1 MVVILSTYELGRPA
15 FGPALAA
22 AWMRD
27 AGLDARLIDL
37 SRESLPP
44 ALVAAAATFA
54 IHVPMHAATRLAGPV
69 LSRLRGER
77 PDALRVAFGLYA
89 PLNADWL
96 RRHGATHV
104 LGVEAEAALAALA
117 AGQGSDEGAQRGT
130 HIPRLAFAVP
140 DRSTQSPLSA
150 YARLNVG
157 GERRLA
163 GYTEASRGCLHTC
176 THCPI
181 VPIYQGSLRVV
192 PVETVLADV
201 AQQVAA
207 GAEHITF
214 GDPDFFNGPTHARR
228 VIEGLTSRYPDVSY
242 DVTIKVEHL
251 LAHPDL
257 LDRLADT
264 RCAFIT
270 SAVEAFD
277 DQILAHLQKGHTA
290 ADARR
295 AIAACRDRGLAL
307 VPTFVAF
314 TPWTTLEGYRAFLG
328 QIRALDLVDTVASVQ
343 LALRLLLPSGS
354 ALLANPDVRRVAGPF
369 DADRL
374 AHPWTH
380 ADPAVDR
387 LQAQAMGWLGQQ
399 GRRASR
405 ATAYAALCRM
415 ADEAAGASLDAFA
428 PGDVLVRAAVPYLDE
443 PWYC

>member
-22 AWMRD
+22 AWMRE
-27 AGLDARLIDL
+27 AGLDARLVDL
-37 SRESLPP
+37 SRETLTP
-44 ALVAAAATFA
+44 ALVAAASSFA
-54 IHVPMHAATRLAGPV
+54 VHVPMHAATRLAGPV
-69 LSRLRGER
+69 LSRLRDER
-77 PDALRVAFGLYA
+77 PDAARVAFGLYA

-104 LGVEAEAALAALA
+104 LGVEAEATLANLA
-117 AGQGSDEGAQRGT
+117 AGKGGDERDLRGT
-130 HIPRLAFAVP
+130 QVPRLAFPVP
-140 DRSTQSPLSA
+140 DRSTQPPLSA
-150 YARLNVG
+150 YARLNVH
-157 GERRLA
+157 GERHLA

-181 VPIYQGSLRVV
+181 VPIYQGNMRVV

-201 AQQVAA
+201 DQQVAA
-207 GAEHITF
+207 GAQHITF

-228 VIEGLTSRYPDVSY
+228 VIEGLASKHPDVSY

-257 LDRLADT
+257 LDQLAAT
-264 RCAFIT
+264 RCAFVT

-277 DQILAHLQKGHTA
+277 DAVLVHLQKGHTA
-290 ADARR
+290 DDARR
-295 AIAACRDRGLAL
+295 AVAACRDRGLAL

-314 TPWTTLEGYRAFLG
+314 TPWTTPAGHVAFLET
-328 QIRALDLVDTVASVQ
+328 IRALDLVNVVAPVQ

-354 ALLANPDVRRVAGPF
+354 ALLADPDVQRVTGPF
-369 DADRL
+369 DPDAL

-380 ADPAVDR
+380 VDPAVDR
-387 LQAQAMGWLGQQ
+387 LQEQSMAWLGQQ

-405 ATAYAALCRM
+405 ATTYAAMRRM
-415 ADEAAGASLDAFA
+415 ADEAAGTSFDAFA
-428 PGDVLVRAAVPYLDE
+428 PGDALVRATVPYLDE